1 MVEVASASR
10 GESLLCVEWGVAQ
23 LALAGQSVSGDRA
36 VVAAFPGGI
45 LAGAIDGLGHGPDAA
60 DAAALAAEELE
71 AAPEKEIE
79 ALLSRCHDRLQGS
92 RGAVISLASIDCGA
106 STMTWGAIGNVEGVV
121 LHDSRA
127 MVHLVQQAGI
137 VGQRVMPIRS
147 TGIPLEQ
154 GDTVVLATD
163 GIRGAFA
170 SSIGVGDPQ
179 NIADTILEQH
189 SRGTDDAL
197 VLVVRFRG
205 PMN

>member
-1 MVEVASASR
+1 MVKVAATSR
-10 GESLLCVEWGVAQ
+10 AESLHCVDWGVAQ

-36 VVAAFPGGI
+36 VVAAFPGGL

-71 AAPEKEIE
+71 AAPEQAIE
-79 ALLSRCHDRLQGS
+79 TLFSRCHDRLQGS

-121 LHDSRA
+121 QNGRRA
-127 MVHLVQQAGI
+127 RAHLVQQAGV
-137 VGQRVMPIRS
+137 VGQRVSTVRS
-147 TGIPLEQ
+147 TSVALDT

-163 GIRGAFA
+163 GIKGAFA
-170 SSIGVGDPQ
+170 SAIRVGDPQ
-179 NIADTILEQH
+179 NIADTILGQH

-205 PMN
+205 RTL